1 MSYYI
6 KVTDKQISLIDNI
19 IKNRVETFFTELTI
33 AEKLEKNTS
42 NKYEF
47 FNEYTY
53 YIEDLTTNDR
63 YYRIENLKYNNIE
76 YNFAEFIIENYPNF
90 PRYDFDYVK
99 QFLPVSEGT

>member
-1 MSYYI
+1 MRFYV

-19 IKNRVETFFTELTI
+19 IKNRVEQFFTELTI
-33 AEKLEKNTS
+33 AEKLEKKTT
-42 NKYEF
+42 NKYGV

-53 YIEDLTTNDR
+53 YIEDLKTNDR
-63 YYRIENLKYNNIE
+63 YYRIENLQYNNTK

-99 QFLPVSEGT
+99 QFLPEIEDI